1 VTTAAGRRP
10 LGGLLAAYLISVLGT
25 SMSALAIPWLV
36 LTTTGSAA
44 QTGLVAFAEMAP
56 YVALQALA
64 GPLVDRV
71 GARRACVLG
80 NLAAAVAVCAI
91 PGLYAIGA
99 LHLGALA
106 GLVAIAGA
114 VRGVADCAN
123 SVLVPGAATLGS
135 VPLERAAGLAS
146 SANQAGLLI
155 GAPLAGVLVTLAG
168 SPVVVLIDGLTFA
181 VAGLLI
187 GALVPVAAQPEAP
200 DERRMSL
207 RRYATDLAD
216 GLRFIRG
223 DRLMLVLMTM
233 IAVTNLIEQGLSAVL
248 LPVWVRDHLHRPE
261 ALGLITGVLG
271 VGMLLGSLAGAWA
284 GPRLPRR
291 TTYALGFL
299 IAGAPP
305 FVALALSSTLPPVLT
320 ILLIGGLAGG
330 TLNPILGALQYERIP
345 PHLRARVLGAVK
357 ASAWIGIPFGS
368 LLAGALADTVGLRT
382 TLLAM
387 GAAILI
393 ATLAPVPLPAMRGMN
408 RMPRPETEPRSAAQ
422 NSPAAAG

>member
-1 VTTAAGRRP
+1 
-10 LGGLLAAYLISVLGT
+10 
-25 SMSALAIPWLV
+25 MSALAIPWLV

-80 NLAAAVAVCAI
+80 NIAAAVAVCAI

-99 LHLGALA
+99 LHLGVLA
-106 GLVAIAGA
+106 GLVAAAGA

-123 SVLVPGAATLGS
+123 SVLVPGAATLGT
-135 VPLERAAGLAS
+135 VPLDRAAGLAS
-146 SANQAGLLI
+146 SANRAGQLL

-168 SPVVVLIDGLTFA
+168 APVVVLIDGLTFA
-181 VAGLLI
+181 AAALLI

-200 DERRMSL
+200 KPQRMSL

-223 DRLMLVLMTM
+223 DRLLLVLITM
-233 IAVTNLIEQGLSAVL
+233 IAVTNLLDQGFAAVL

-261 ALGLITGVLG
+261 ALGLIAGVLG
-271 VGMLLGSLAGAWA
+271 VGSLLGSLAGAWA

-291 TTYALGFL
+291 TTYALGSV
-299 IAGAPP
+299 IGGAPP
-305 FVALALSSTLPPVLT
+305 FIALALASTLPPVLT
-320 ILLIGGLAGG
+320 VVLVAGLAGG
-330 TLNPILGALQYERIP
+330 VLNPILGALQYERIP
-345 PHLRARVLGAVK
+345 PHLRARVLGAIK
-357 ASAWIGIPFGS
+357 ASAWAGIPFGS
-368 LLAGALADTVGLRT
+368 LLAGALADSVGLRT
-382 TLLAM
+382 ALLAM
-387 GAAILI
+387 GVVFLVV
-393 ATLAPVPLPAMRGMN
+393 TLAPLPLPAMRGMN
-408 RMPRPETEPRSAAQ
+408 RAPQPETGAHCAERLTGAERC
-422 NSPAAAG
+422 SPAAAE